1 MEQKTKIR
9 KLSTNRFKVNGI
21 VYKRT
26 RSTASCKGCSF
37 EKNSSCTLPGIKAN
51 GFCVQ
56 DSAYYHL
63 KPNEI

>member
-1 MEQKTKIR
+1 MEQKNKIR

-26 RSTASCKGCSF
+26 SSTASCKGCSF
-37 EKNSSCTLPGIKAN
+37 EKNSNCTLQGIAVK
-51 GFCVQ
+51 GFCIENKL
-56 DSAYYHL
+56 YYHF